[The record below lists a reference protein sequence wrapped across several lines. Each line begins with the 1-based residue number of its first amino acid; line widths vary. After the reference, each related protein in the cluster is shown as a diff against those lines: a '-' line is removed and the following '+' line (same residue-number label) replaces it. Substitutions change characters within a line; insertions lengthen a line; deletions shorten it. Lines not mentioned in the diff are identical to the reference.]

1 MNIIAVDD
9 KRPVLL
15 QVEGAIREAVPDC
28 ILAGFVSSKKAL
40 AYARETRVD
49 VAFLDIDMAEMNGLI
64 LARHL
69 KEIYGKTNIIFITGY
84 SQYALDAFRVPAS
97 GYILK
102 PAEPEA
108 IIQELN
114 RLRDPV
120 SPGEQT
126 GRVRITCFGN
136 FSIFVDNKPL
146 IITREKPKELLAY
159 LVHKR
164 GTFVRTS
171 EIAAVL
177 WEDKTYSSSV
187 KANLRQV
194 IFRLMNILRDV
205 EIEDIILK
213 KWDSMA
219 VDVTKISCDYY
230 DFMNKKASGINAYTG
245 EYMNEYGWAEFT
257 IGYLNDKLK

>member
-9 KRPVLL
+9 KIPVLL
-15 QVEGAIREAVPDC
+15 QVESAIREAVPDC
-28 ILAGFVSSKKAL
+28 SLAGFISSKKAL
-40 AYARETRVD
+40 AHARDIRVD
-49 VAFLDIDMAEMNGLI
+49 VAFLDIDMAEMNGLV
-64 LARHL
+64 LAKRL
-69 KEIYGKTNIIFITGY
+69 KDIYGKTNIIFITGY
-84 SQYALDAFRVPAS
+84 TEYALDAFQLAAS

-102 PAEPEA
+102 PAEPDA
-108 IIQELN
+108 IRREMN

-120 SPGEQT
+120 SLEDT
-126 GRVRITCFGN
+126 GRVRINCFGN
-136 FSIFVDNKPL
+136 FSVFVDHEPL
-146 IITREKPKELLAY
+146 IITREKPRELLAY

-177 WEDKTYSSSV
+177 WEDKTYGSAV
-187 KANLRQV
+187 RTNMRQV
-194 IFRLMNILRDV
+194 IFRLMNVLKGKG
-205 EIEDIILK
+205 IEDIILK

-245 EYMNEYGWAEFT
+245 EYMNEYGWAEFA
-257 IGYLNDKLK
+257 IGYLDDRIK

>member
-9 KRPVLL
+9 KKAVLL
-15 QVEGAIREAVPDC
+15 QVKGAIREAAPDC
-28 ILAGFVSSKKAL
+28 SLKGFISSERAL
-40 AYARETRVD
+40 AYAKETRVD
-49 VAFLDIDMAEMNGLI
+49 VAFLDIDMAEMNGLV
-64 LARHL
+64 LAKHL

-84 SQYALDAFRVPAS
+84 PEYALDAFDMAAS

-102 PAEPEA
+102 PAEPGV
-108 IIQELN
+108 IMRELN
-114 RLRDPV
+114 RLRDPLV
-120 SPGEQT
+120 PEHT
-126 GRVRITCFGN
+126 ERVRITCFGN
-136 FSIFVDNKPL
+136 FSVFVDEEPF

-177 WEDKTYSSSV
+177 WEDKTYSSAV

-194 IFRLMNILRDV
+194 IFRLMKLLKSAG
-205 EIEDIILK
+205 IEDIILK

-230 DFMNKKASGINAYTG
+230 DFMKKKTSAINAYTG
-245 EYMNEYGWAEFT
+245 EYMNEYDWAEFT
-257 IGYLNDKLK
+257 IGYLDDRIK

>member
-9 KRPVLL
+9 KKPVLL
-15 QVEGAIREAVPDC
+15 QVKNAILEAAPEC
-28 ILAGFVSSKKAL
+28 SLEGFVSCEKAL
-40 AYARETRVD
+40 AYAKETRVD
-49 VAFLDIDMAEMNGLI
+49 VAFLDIDMAEMNGLV
-64 LARHL
+64 LAKRL
-69 KEIYGKTNIIFITGY
+69 KEIYGQTNIIFITGY
-84 SQYALDAFRVPAS
+84 SEYALDAFDIAAS

-108 IIQELN
+108 ITRELN
-114 RLRDPV
+114 RLRHPV
-120 SPGEQT
+120 IPENVK
-126 GRVRITCFGN
+126 RVRITCFGN
-136 FSIFVDNKPL
+136 FSVFVDNKPF

-177 WEDKTYSSSV
+177 WEDKTYSSAV

-194 IFRLMNILRDV
+194 VFRLMSLLRSAG
-205 EIEDIILK
+205 IEDIILK

-219 VDVTKISCDYY
+219 VDLTKISCDYY
-230 DFMNKKASGINAYTG
+230 DFMKKKTNGINAYTG

-257 IGYLNDKLK
+257 IGYLDDKIK